1 MLPPPTDAAAAHPA
15 EQARLAALARHTTN
29 LADARLGAVGISC
42 TDQFFAPL
50 SRMLE
55 PTEPVFI
62 PDKYDAHGKWM
73 DGWESRRRR
82 GGGHDQCVVRLAA
95 RGEIHAVDI
104 DTRYFTGN
112 YPPAASL
119 EGCLSDGDPD
129 AASEWRTLLPEV
141 ALGADAHHLFAV
153 AAGAAGAAGGVYS
166 HVRLNI
172 LPDGGVARL
181 RVYGRPRPDWQ
192 ALAASGAVD
201 LASALTGA
209 MAVAWNDSHYGQ
221 PGNLLRPDRARD
233 AGDGWETRR
242 RREPGHDWCIIALS
256 HPGAITRVVIDTAH
270 FKGNYPDRCSLQ
282 GALLAEPP
290 AAATAM
296 ATGAGATAGTATGT
310 EAATATAATA
320 GAAAATAGATAPARA
335 AATVPATTAGATAGT
350 AAPTGAA
357 GGGLDDALLEQAA
370 HWPELLPQQRLQAD
384 REHTFTVADGVR
396 AVPVSHVRLNLFP
409 DGGVSRVRLFGTL
422 AFGASEPALLPG
434 RRTVGRGGGAARD
447 GAISGDDGGGG
458 VSGDTRTG
466 GMSGDA
472 TGGDATGHGAA
483 GHGGAAH
490 DGGATGVGELPPPGR
505 PLARAMLPAGRPLA
519 RAILPAARSLAAAT
533 GWARRDASP

>member
-129 AASEWRTLLPEV
+129 AASEWRPLLPEV

-153 AAGAAGAAGGVYS
+153 AAGAAGGVYS

-290 AAATAM
+290 AAAAP
-296 ATGAGATAGTATGT
+296 AGTATG
-310 EAATATAATA
+310 AATGTAT
-320 GAAAATAGATAPARA
+320 GAAAT
-335 AATVPATTAGATAGT
+335 
-350 AAPTGAA
+350 A
-357 GGGLDDALLEQAA
+357 GGGLDDTLLAQAA
-370 HWPELLPQQRLQAD
+370 HWPELLPEQRLQAD
-384 REHTFTVADGVR
+384 REHTFTIADGVR
-396 AVPVSHVRLNLFP
+396 AAPVSHVRLNLFP

-422 AFGASEPALLPG
+422 AFGASEPAQLPAG
-434 RRTVGRGGGAARD
+434 RTVGAARD
-447 GAISGDDGGGG
+447 GA
-458 VSGDTRTG
+458 
-466 GMSGDA
+466 MSGDGA
-472 TGGDATGHGAA
+472 EAA
-483 GHGGAAH
+483 GAPGREGAAH
-490 DGGATGVGELPPPGR
+490 DRGATGVGE
-505 PLARAMLPAGRPLA
+505 A
-519 RAILPAARSLAAAT
+519 PAAGAAGGA
-533 GWARRDASP
+533 GGGDGIGAA